1 MSRFEVYYVSK
12 EVILRAD
19 RVERAGEVLRAD
31 GLVALRGGRE
41 AALAAAQD
49 EGVAVALMPHAELP
63 QHLGVARLP
72 AFLPAEH
79 VLPRGLL
86 PQDLS

>member
-1 MSRFEVYYVSK
+1 MYYVSK
-12 EVILRAD
+12 EVIIRAD

-49 EGVAVALMPHAELP
+49 EGVAVALMPS
-63 QHLGVARLP
+63 LGLHSTTTSSPSTALLRARGSCLTP
-72 AFLPAEH
+72 
-79 VLPRGLL
+79 
-86 PQDLS
+86 